1 MQLSNRIVYV
11 DVLSFKKPYT
21 VHACGGEVCERFSDK
36 ITQKT
41 TKIKTTTVIR
51 AYTVEPECQCHHQR
65 SGSSFALESRHQ
77 FLSFFLFFLLLSSFN
92 LNDCRVLV
100 VCWNFK
106 RHFDN
111 RKLMLHMLITK
122 QNELTEM

>member
-11 DVLSFKKPYT
+11 DMLSFKKPYT
-21 VHACGGEVCERFSDK
+21 GYACGGEVCERFSDK

-51 AYTVEPECQCHHQR
+51 AYTVKPECQSHHRR
-65 SGSSFALESRHQ
+65 SGSSFALESRQQ
-77 FLSFFLFFLLLSSFN
+77 FLSFFLLLSSFN

-100 VCWNFK
+100 VCWKFK

-111 RKLMLHMLITK
+111 RKLMLHMLITE
-122 QNELTEM
+122 QNELNIM